1 VYRTRIKVCGITR
14 HSDALA
20 AIAAGVDAIGLVFY
34 PNSPRAVSV
43 AQAEQILL
51 GLPPLVT
58 VVGLFVDA
66 QPELVQEACQQLPL
80 GLLQFHGAESQA
92 YCDSFGLP
100 WMKALR
106 VAPESDVQAMMAG
119 YSQANA
125 ILLDTYKE
133 GQPGGTG
140 ERFDWGK
147 VPAGAAQ
154 PIVLAGGLRPDN
166 VGAAVAQ
173 CQPYAVDVSGGVESA
188 PGQKDLEKLAEFVAA
203 VSAADRN
210 NGRSR

>member
-1 VYRTRIKVCGITR
+1 VCGITR
-14 HSDALA
+14 RSDARA
-20 AIAAGVDAIGLVFY
+20 AVAAGADAIGLVFY
-34 PNSPRAVSV
+34 PNSARAVSV
-43 AQAEQILL
+43 SQARLILE

-66 QPELVQEACQQLPL
+66 LPELVEEACQELPL
-80 GLLQFHGAESQA
+80 GLLQFHGAETQE
-92 YCDSFGLP
+92 YCASFGLP

-106 VAPESDVQAMMAG
+106 VAPESDVDAMMAA

-125 ILLDTYKE
+125 ILLDTYKA

-147 VPAGAAQ
+147 VPIGTAQ
-154 PIVLAGGLRPDN
+154 PIVLAGGLKPEN

-173 CQPYAVDVSGGVESA
+173 CQPYAVDVSGGVEST
-188 PGQKDLEKLAEFVAA
+188 PGQKDSEKLAEFVAA
-203 VSAADRN
+203 VWAANRN
-210 NGRSR
+210 NGKSR